1 MYKVIQKMNKI
12 LNKGKEEILAC
23 FYRNKN
29 KELYFSEILRETKLT
44 PNTTLRHLE
53 NLKNNNLIISVKKIG
68 NTFYKINNNNPQ
80 IFSLFSYFDFERFN
94 ELNTTRKRAIT
105 EFLDNLQLKPLIALI
120 FGSTAKKS
128 YTKGSDI
135 DILLIFNREEK
146 DNKELK
152 KEIEALTGINLQTFI
167 IDYDYF
173 KEQLL
178 KKEDSVLIHAIKT
191 GFIIIGHYLF
201 YKETLK

>member
-1 MYKVIQKMNKI
+1 MYKTIQKMYNL
-12 LNKGKEEILAC
+12 LNKGKEKILEC
-23 FYRNKN
+23 FYKN
-29 KELYFSEILRETKLT
+29 RKELYFSEILRETKLT

-120 FGSTAKKS
+120 FG
-128 YTKGSDI
+128 
-135 DILLIFNREEK
+135 
-146 DNKELK
+146 
-152 KEIEALTGINLQTFI
+152 
-167 IDYDYF
+167 
-173 KEQLL
+173 
-178 KKEDSVLIHAIKT
+178 
-191 GFIIIGHYLF
+191 
-201 YKETLK
+201 